1 MMCSL
6 QNRQLSENKRL
17 HVPDVF
23 SPSIVKLT
31 GFGSALFLPSKPVH
45 GPDNK
50 NKTECLSTAAV
61 KLKNIT

>member
-1 MMCSL
+1 MCSL
-6 QNRQLSENKRL
+6 QNRQLSENKSL

-23 SPSIVKLT
+23 IPTIKFT
-31 GFGSALFLPSKPVH
+31 GFGSALILPSIPVH